1 MDRRK
6 LPVAAL
12 AAGLLL
18 LILALS
24 AGLLSLFCN
33 TMYESDARKMGA
45 LTELYH
51 EEEAA
56 IAAIFNGRGFEAEAA
71 SDKNGSQ
78 SSISHS
84 SDAQINTPEN
94 SGLAGSIRYEA
105 EGKRL
110 FEKYGYTLSSSI
122 RSGSLWLYTAAM
134 AAVLTAG
141 VFLEVLLLIRMSR
154 RTKAAADR
162 AVFLEEKL
170 QESHLRAEQMEE
182 QLRREEQDTKA
193 LVTDISHQLKTPLAS
208 LKMSYELADSTD
220 LSAEERREFAQK
232 EREEV
237 AKLESLLA
245 VFTQL
250 TRLETGM
257 IRLRPENA
265 SLKETLTRAVGSI
278 YMKAYDKQIDISVE
292 EFQDIRIPHD
302 PRWTGEI
309 FVNILDNAVKYS
321 PSGTAVSVRVTELAS
336 YVMVEIRDQGIGIP
350 PSQIQDI
357 FKRFYRG
364 DAPEVQAADGSGVG
378 LYLARKIIE
387 QQGGTIC
394 VKPEREK
401 GSNFILTLP
410 KQRTSPVQNVR

>member
-12 AAGLLL
+12 AAGLFL

-24 AGLLSLFCN
+24 AGLLILFCN

-45 LTELYH
+45 LTELYP

-56 IAAIFNGRGFEAEAA
+56 IAAIFNGRSFEAEAV

-94 SGLAGSIRYEA
+94 SGLAGSSRYEE

-110 FEKYGYTLSSSI
+110 FEKYGYTLSSI
-122 RSGSLWLYTAAM
+122 RSGSLWLYAAAM

-141 VFLEVLLLIRMSR
+141 VFLEILLLMRMSR
-154 RTKAAADR
+154 GTKAAADR

-170 QESHLRAEQMEE
+170 QESHFRAEQMEE

-257 IRLRPENA
+257 IRL
-265 SLKETLTRAVGSI
+265 
-278 YMKAYDKQIDISVE
+278 
-292 EFQDIRIPHD
+292 
-302 PRWTGEI
+302 
-309 FVNILDNAVKYS
+309 
-321 PSGTAVSVRVTELAS
+321 
-336 YVMVEIRDQGIGIP
+336 
-350 PSQIQDI
+350 
-357 FKRFYRG
+357 
-364 DAPEVQAADGSGVG
+364 
-378 LYLARKIIE
+378 
-387 QQGGTIC
+387 
-394 VKPEREK
+394 
-401 GSNFILTLP
+401 
-410 KQRTSPVQNVR
+410 

>member
-45 LTELYH
+45 LTELYP

-56 IAAIFNGRGFEAEAA
+56 IAAIFNGRSFEAEAA

-84 SDAQINTPEN
+84 SDAQINVPEN
-94 SGLAGSIRYEA
+94 SGLAGSSRYEE

-110 FEKYGYTLSSSI
+110 FEKYGYTLSSI
-122 RSGSLWLYTAAM
+122 RSGSLWLYTVAM

-141 VFLEVLLLIRMSR
+141 VFLEVLLLMRMSR
-154 RTKAAADR
+154 KTKAAADR

-257 IRLRPENA
+257 IRLQTENA

-350 PSQIQDI
+350 PSQVQDI

>member
-24 AGLLSLFCN
+24 AGLLSLVCN

-45 LTELYH
+45 LTELYP

-71 SDKNGSQ
+71 SDKNSSQ

-84 SDAQINTPEN
+84 SDAQINAPEN
-94 SGLAGSIRYEA
+94 SGLAGSSRYEA

-182 QLRREEQDTKA
+182 QLRREEQDTPA
-193 LVTDISHQLKTPLAS
+193 
-208 LKMSYELADSTD
+208 
-220 LSAEERREFAQK
+220 
-232 EREEV
+232 REEV

-257 IRLRPENA
+257 IRLQPENA

-278 YMKAYDKQIDISVE
+278 YMRAYDKQIDISVE

>member
-94 SGLAGSIRYEA
+94 SGLADSIRYEA

-220 LSAEERREFAQK
+220 LSAEERREFAHK

-257 IRLRPENA
+257 IRLQPENA

-410 KQRTSPVQNVR
+410 KQRISPVQNVR